1 MEAEAPDA
9 PACFATRS
17 SVLVMFQFL
26 KDSSFI
32 NGHRR
37 LLDESDGRLPMSP
50 NAPVRLSWD
59 VASMVLISGD
69 LRIEL
74 QPVAQAVAF

>member
-1 MEAEAPDA
+1 MD
-9 PACFATRS
+9 
-17 SVLVMFQFL
+17 
-26 KDSSFI
+26 K
-32 NGHRR
+32 
-37 LLDESDGRLPMSP
+37 SDGRLPMSP

-74 QPVAQAVAF
+74 QADAQAVTSILTQCWTTRIDR